1 MEILKQLLDHPLAL
15 EEKVFSLLAATQKL
29 MLCNEKSE
37 IKGFQ
42 LTMLQLFEI
51 EHKDIIDT
59 IETQKVLTDE
69 LIEQIVT
76 YANDYASNYNK

>member
-1 MEILKQLLDHPLAL
+1 
-15 EEKVFSLLAATQKL
+15 
-29 MLCNEKSE
+29 MLGIEKSK
-37 IKGFQ
+37 IKEFQ
-42 LTMLQLFEI
+42 MTMLQLFEI

-76 YANDYASNYNK
+76 YANDYASNYKK